1 MPPRPR
7 FDRRA
12 PVRELPNI
20 NDRISYPNLRVVDAD
35 GSQLGVISRE
45 RALEVALDRE
55 LDLVLVSEKADPP
68 VCRIMDYGKYKFEQE
83 KKAKEAKK
91 KSHQTEVKEVKM
103 RYKIDSHD
111 YQVRIGQAVRFLRA
125 GDKVKCT
132 VIFRGREIQH
142 TALAEQLLM
151 RMAKDLED
159 SCEIQQPPKRE
170 GRNMI
175 MFLSP
180 RKQASGAKS
189 PPQPPRS
196 VASTPAPTAEAGS
209 ATPRAQRVA
218 AAAAVGSEASSPAA
232 PGANDPA

>member
-20 NDRISYPNLRVVDAD
+20 NERINYPELRVVDSD
-35 GSQLGVISRE
+35 GQQLGVIDRIK
-45 RALEVALDRE
+45 ALEIASKRE
-55 LDLVLVSEKADPP
+55 LDLVLVSEKANPP

-83 KKAKEAKK
+83 KKAKEARK

-103 RYKIDSHD
+103 RYKIDKHD
-111 YQVRIGQAVRFLRA
+111 YDVRIGQALRFLKA

-142 TALAEQLLM
+142 SNLAETLLLK
-151 RMAKDLED
+151 MANDLED
-159 SCEIQQPPKRE
+159 QSEVQQSPKRE

-180 RKQASGAKS
+180 RK
-189 PPQPPRS
+189 
-196 VASTPAPTAEAGS
+196 TPLIKKED
-209 ATPRAQRVA
+209 
-218 AAAAVGSEASSPAA
+218 E
-232 PGANDPA
+232 N

>member
-7 FDRRA
+7 FDRRS

-20 NDRISYPNLRVVDAD
+20 NERINYPELRVVDSD
-35 GSQLGVISRE
+35 GQQLGVIDRLK
-45 RALEVALDRE
+45 ALEIASKRE
-55 LDLVLVSEKADPP
+55 LDLVLVSEKANPP

-83 KKAKEAKK
+83 KKAKEARK

-103 RYKIDSHD
+103 RYKIDKHD
-111 YQVRIGQAVRFLRA
+111 YDVRIGQALRFLKA

-142 TALAEQLLM
+142 SNLAETLLLK
-151 RMAKDLED
+151 MANDLEEQ
-159 SCEIQQPPKRE
+159 SEVQQSPKRE

-180 RKQASGAKS
+180 RK
-189 PPQPPRS
+189 
-196 VASTPAPTAEAGS
+196 TPLIKKED
-209 ATPRAQRVA
+209 
-218 AAAAVGSEASSPAA
+218 E
-232 PGANDPA
+232 N

>member
-20 NDRISYPNLRVVDAD
+20 NERIKYPQLRVVDSD
-35 GSQLGVISRE
+35 GKQLGVIDRLK
-45 RALEVALDRE
+45 ALEIASQRE
-55 LDLVLVSEKADPP
+55 LDLVLVSEKANPP

-83 KKAKEAKK
+83 KKAKEARK

-103 RYKIDSHD
+103 RYKIDKHD
-111 YQVRIGQAVRFLRA
+111 YDVRIGQATKFLKS

-142 TALAEQLLM
+142 SNLAETLLLK
-151 RMAKDLED
+151 MANDLEEQ
-159 SCEIQQPPKRE
+159 SEVQQKPKRE

-180 RKQASGAKS
+180 RK
-189 PPQPPRS
+189 
-196 VASTPAPTAEAGS
+196 TPLIKIG
-209 ATPRAQRVA
+209 RAHV
-218 AAAAVGSEASSPAA
+218 
-232 PGANDPA
+232 

>member
-20 NDRISYPNLRVVDAD
+20 NERIKYPQLRVVDSD
-35 GSQLGVISRE
+35 GKQLGVIDRLK
-45 RALEVALDRE
+45 ALEIASQRE
-55 LDLVLVSEKADPP
+55 LDLVLVSEKANPP

-83 KKAKEAKK
+83 KKAKEARK

-103 RYKIDSHD
+103 RYKIDKHD
-111 YQVRIGQAVRFLRA
+111 YDVRIGQATKFLKSW
-125 GDKVKCT
+125 DKVKCT

-142 TALAEQLLM
+142 SNLAETLLL
-151 RMAKDLED
+151 RMANDLEEQ
-159 SCEIQQPPKRE
+159 SEVQQKPKRE

-180 RKQASGAKS
+180 RK
-189 PPQPPRS
+189 
-196 VASTPAPTAEAGS
+196 TPLIKKDDG
-209 ATPRAQRVA
+209 
-218 AAAAVGSEASSPAA
+218 G
-232 PGANDPA
+232 